1 MEVLAGSGSA
11 GFADGAGAAAQFSQP
26 WGVAVDG
33 EGNFIV
39 ADYSNNRVRKISS
52 PDGTVSTLAGS
63 GIKGFADGAAAAA
76 QFNNPWA
83 VAVDGEGNVIVAEY
97 GNKRLRK
104 ITPDGTVSTCFA
116 GSCALRGVAIDSD
129 GCVVVCTEQHTVAKI
144 AGCRSLP
151 PLKKNGLITPSDST
165 KMTLYRALMQGS
177 LLQIGSSDS
186 KKNEIQQKQLVKMAM
201 CCPNDFETPQ
211 GDLAKIVEFLQ
222 TGQTEKVLDL
232 ASTSSDAHAS
242 IYSAVAMLDLNMGSK
257 QVSIQVDQYLNQLLV
272 ENKEYIDPMLYYVS
286 YLMWKKYGSNR
297 KSERVRAAFALTAL
311 RCFTKISE
319 SWVDDDDDVDAKVK
333 SEGLLEAWV
342 NNLEDEDED
351 DFDDL
356 AVSTESKDSPEN
368 EWELAKSDHNL
379 TADAM
384 DAIMALTGLRE
395 IKKQSMGVVKEV
407 LLLKDR
413 PASIK
418 AGTSMNFLFTGNP
431 GCGKTTVAQLLAK
444 AMVQLGFRKNATL
457 IETSA
462 QEILKG
468 KDPASD
474 FADMMKKA
482 TGGCLFIDEAYRFSP
497 SASGHQPN
505 ASNQVLDYLLE
516 AVEKPEI
523 RSTTTVIL
531 AGYRDEIET
540 LLAYNVGFAS
550 RFNNDL
556 RFPDYNESQL
566 RKIFVN
572 MVNDRGFQ
580 LERKKD
586 CGVSISVVMAN
597 RIHRG
602 AGKKGFGN
610 AREVRNKMEGV
621 IAQQTNRLGTL
632 KLHKKKVS
640 ERDYKLLL
648 AVDAIGVR
656 PDFSR
661 SSAMRELEA
670 MVGLNAVK
678 YQFRNLMMIA
688 TQNFDREMRGEK
700 PNLISLHRV
709 FYGNPGTGKTTVARL
724 YGALLKELGYLSN
737 GEFISVTPADLTG
750 DAEGGAAT
758 NTKAVLDKAKGKV
771 LLIDEAYILDPK
783 RKNNIYGG
791 NVLDTLVEKLDGDA
805 GSDCAVIL
813 AGYRQEM
820 FDMLENNP
828 GLRRRF
834 NIDDFGI
841 EFVDM
846 GDLELREVLIYG
858 VGKAGLAFNDVAD
871 IDAVIALIAQK
882 RRLPG
887 FGNAGTVNSI
897 VNVAKVAKSKRIG
910 EAQKAHDAAIKEGRM
925 PEPMPNPDLLLRSD
939 FIPNEVD
946 TASARDAF
954 AKLYNMDHI
963 KDELDELEAI
973 ILQAKA
979 DGIEPADVLAD
990 NHMVFVGPPG
1000 TGKTTVI
1007 LIYHKFK

>member
-1 MEVLAGSGSA
+1 
-11 GFADGAGAAAQFSQP
+11 
-26 WGVAVDG
+26 
-33 EGNFIV
+33 
-39 ADYSNNRVRKISS
+39 
-52 PDGTVSTLAGS
+52 
-63 GIKGFADGAAAAA
+63 
-76 QFNNPWA
+76 
-83 VAVDGEGNVIVAEY
+83 
-97 GNKRLRK
+97 
-104 ITPDGTVSTCFA
+104 
-116 GSCALRGVAIDSD
+116 
-129 GCVVVCTEQHTVAKI
+129 
-144 AGCRSLP
+144 
-151 PLKKNGLITPSDST
+151 
-165 KMTLYRALMQGS
+165 
-177 LLQIGSSDS
+177 
-186 KKNEIQQKQLVKMAM
+186 
-201 CCPNDFETPQ
+201 
-211 GDLAKIVEFLQ
+211 
-222 TGQTEKVLDL
+222 
-232 ASTSSDAHAS
+232 
-242 IYSAVAMLDLNMGSK
+242 
-257 QVSIQVDQYLNQLLV
+257 
-272 ENKEYIDPMLYYVS
+272 
-286 YLMWKKYGSNR
+286 
-297 KSERVRAAFALTAL
+297 
-311 RCFTKISE
+311 
-319 SWVDDDDDVDAKVK
+319 
-333 SEGLLEAWV
+333 
-342 NNLEDEDED
+342 
-351 DFDDL
+351 
-356 AVSTESKDSPEN
+356 
-368 EWELAKSDHNL
+368 
-379 TADAM
+379 
-384 DAIMALTGLRE
+384 
-395 IKKQSMGVVKEV
+395 
-407 LLLKDR
+407 
-413 PASIK
+413 
-418 AGTSMNFLFTGNP
+418 
-431 GCGKTTVAQLLAK
+431 
-444 AMVQLGFRKNATL
+444 
-457 IETSA
+457 
-462 QEILKG
+462 
-468 KDPASD
+468 
-474 FADMMKKA
+474 
-482 TGGCLFIDEAYRFSP
+482 
-497 SASGHQPN
+497 
-505 ASNQVLDYLLE
+505 
-516 AVEKPEI
+516 
-523 RSTTTVIL
+523 
-531 AGYRDEIET
+531 
-540 LLAYNVGFAS
+540 
-550 RFNNDL
+550 
-556 RFPDYNESQL
+556 
-566 RKIFVN
+566 

-632 KLHKKKVS
+632 KLHKEKVS

-678 YQFRNLMMIA
+678 YQFRNLMMMA

-828 GLRRRF
+828 GLRRRI

-841 EFVDM
+841 EFEDM
-846 GDLELREVLIYG
+846 EDSQLREVLVYG

-897 VNVAKVAKSKRIG
+897 INVAKAAKSKRIG
-910 EAQKAHDAAIKEGRM
+910 EAQKAYDAAIKEGRM
-925 PEPMPNPDLLLRSD
+925 PEPMPNPDLLIRSD
-939 FIPNEVD
+939 FIQNEVD
-946 TASARDAF
+946 AASARDAF
-954 AKLYNMDHI
+954 ANLYNMDHI
-963 KDELDELEAI
+963 IDVLDELEAVI
-973 ILQAKA
+973 QQAKA
-979 DGIEPADVLAD
+979 DGREPADVLAD
-990 NHMVFVGPPG
+990 NHMVFMGPPG

>member
-1 MEVLAGSGSA
+1 M
-11 GFADGAGAAAQFSQP
+11 
-26 WGVAVDG
+26 
-33 EGNFIV
+33 
-39 ADYSNNRVRKISS
+39 
-52 PDGTVSTLAGS
+52 
-63 GIKGFADGAAAAA
+63 
-76 QFNNPWA
+76 
-83 VAVDGEGNVIVAEY
+83 
-97 GNKRLRK
+97 
-104 ITPDGTVSTCFA
+104 
-116 GSCALRGVAIDSD
+116 
-129 GCVVVCTEQHTVAKI
+129 
-144 AGCRSLP
+144 
-151 PLKKNGLITPSDST
+151 
-165 KMTLYRALMQGS
+165 
-177 LLQIGSSDS
+177 
-186 KKNEIQQKQLVKMAM
+186 
-201 CCPNDFETPQ
+201 
-211 GDLAKIVEFLQ
+211 
-222 TGQTEKVLDL
+222 
-232 ASTSSDAHAS
+232 
-242 IYSAVAMLDLNMGSK
+242 
-257 QVSIQVDQYLNQLLV
+257 
-272 ENKEYIDPMLYYVS
+272 
-286 YLMWKKYGSNR
+286 
-297 KSERVRAAFALTAL
+297 
-311 RCFTKISE
+311 
-319 SWVDDDDDVDAKVK
+319 
-333 SEGLLEAWV
+333 
-342 NNLEDEDED
+342 
-351 DFDDL
+351 
-356 AVSTESKDSPEN
+356 
-368 EWELAKSDHNL
+368 
-379 TADAM
+379 
-384 DAIMALTGLRE
+384 
-395 IKKQSMGVVKEV
+395 
-407 LLLKDR
+407 
-413 PASIK
+413 
-418 AGTSMNFLFTGNP
+418 
-431 GCGKTTVAQLLAK
+431 
-444 AMVQLGFRKNATL
+444 
-457 IETSA
+457 
-462 QEILKG
+462 
-468 KDPASD
+468 DPASD
-474 FADMMKKA
+474 FAQMMKNA

-497 SASGHQPN
+497 SASGQQPN

-550 RFNNDL
+550 RFNKDL

-572 MVNDRGFQ
+572 MVKDRGFQ

-632 KLHKKKVS
+632 KLHKEKVS

-678 YQFRNLMMIA
+678 YQFRNLMMMA

-897 VNVAKVAKSKRIG
+897 INVAKAAKSKRIG
-910 EAQKAHDAAIKEGRM
+910 EAHKAYDAAIKEGRM
-925 PEPMPNPDLLLRSD
+925 PEPMPNPDLLIRSD
-939 FIPNEVD
+939 FIQNEVD
-946 TASARDAF
+946 AASARDAF
-954 AKLYNMDHI
+954 ANLYNMDHI
-963 KDELDELEAI
+963 IDVLDELEAVI
-973 ILQAKA
+973 QQAKA
-979 DGIEPADVLAD
+979 DGREPADVLAD
-990 NHMVFVGPPG
+990 NHMVFMGPPG

-1007 LIYHKFK
+1007 FIYHKFKYIIVYRFFTYTIIINTRYILILFCITSNNDISSGGQQVWKALKGPQHLAQRSCHIGNGQLVAGPVCWRDKGKGPQGNASGSRRHLVHRRGLWHGWRAVRQSLPLRKRSRRHACRHHHSARLQGPHVGHYGRLRRSDGSNVCICQSGLRQQIQQATCALLAVDCAAGDRRCRRRH